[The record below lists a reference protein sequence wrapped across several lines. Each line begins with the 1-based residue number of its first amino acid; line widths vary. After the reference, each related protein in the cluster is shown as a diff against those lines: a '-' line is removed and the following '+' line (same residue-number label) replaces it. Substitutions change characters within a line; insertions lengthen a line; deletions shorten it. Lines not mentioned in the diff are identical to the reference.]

1 MTISIDQRKAS
12 DGKSKF
18 FLRFYDKS
26 RKWTETLEVFTVD
39 KPQTKAERESN
50 KTAWQLVEAIRGTRL
65 VEYQNGKYGFSDSYK
80 QQGSFLDYF
89 KQLTEKRK
97 SSQGN
102 YGNWQSTYQILLK
115 LIDGKGLTFEEVTPE
130 FLEKFKKYLLEAK
143 ITKSNTCLSRNSALS
158 YFNKVKAALNQAFD
172 DKIIQDKISLR
183 VKGIKEEDTHREYLT
198 LDELNKLKNTY
209 CEIEIL
215 KKAFLFSATT
225 GLRWSDV
232 NNLKWK
238 DITFSEELKC
248 NQLRFVMKKTKAA
261 EVLPINDQAMGFIG
275 ERMTDNE
282 RVFIGLKYSA
292 WHNLRLQQWVMRAGI
307 NKSIT
312 FHCARHTY
320 ATLMLTH
327 NVDIFTVSKLLGHK
341 DIKTTQIYAKVIDQR
356 KVDAI
361 NLFPTLTI

>member
-1 MTISIDQRKAS
+1 MSISISERKLENDRS
-12 DGKSKF
+12 RLVLKFYHEGKRWVES
-18 FLRFYDKS
+18 LDLYLS
-26 RKWTETLEVFTVD
+26 D
-39 KPQTKAERESN
+39 KPKTKAEKEAN
-50 KTAWQLVEAIRGTRL
+50 KTTKQLAEAIRGKRL
-65 VEYQNGKYGFSDSYK
+65 VEQQNGKYGFADTHK
-80 QQGSFLDYF
+80 MQASFLDYF

-97 SSQGN
+97 RSQGN

-115 LIDGKGLTFEEVTPE
+115 FTQGKDLTFEEVTPE
-130 FLEKFKKYLLEAK
+130 LLEKLKKYLLEAK

-158 YFNKVKAALNQAFD
+158 YFNKVKAALNHAFD

-183 VKGIKEEDTHREYLT
+183 VKGIAEEDTHREYLT
-198 LDELNKLKNTY
+198 MEELNTLKNTC

-232 NNLKWK
+232 NNLTWK
-238 DITFSEELKC
+238 DISYSDELKC

-261 EVLPINDQAMGFIG
+261 EVLPINDQAMEFVG
-275 ERMTDNE
+275 ERMLDQE
-282 RVFIGLKYSA
+282 RVFKGIKYSA

-307 NKSIT
+307 NKQIT

-320 ATLMLTH
+320 ATLMLTQ

-341 DIKTTQIYAKVIDQR
+341 DIKTTQIYAKVVDQR
-356 KVDAI
+356 KIDAVKQ
-361 NLFPTLTI
+361 FPKFTI